1 MIKKN
6 AQPLGDIL
14 SDFFDENPTL
24 KTSVAKHRAVTAWR
38 ELLGEGVSHYTKNVY
53 FKRGA
58 LHVQL
63 ASSVLRAELIMNK
76 QNLIDKLNEHAGMEI
91 VRDIVFR

>member
-1 MIKKN
+1 MLKKN
-6 AQPLGDIL
+6 AQPIANIL
-14 SDFFDENPTL
+14 SEFFDENPGL
-24 KTSVAKHRAVTAWR
+24 KTSVAEHRAVSAWR

-53 FKRGA
+53 FRRNV

-63 ASSVLRAELIMNK
+63 SSSVLRAELIMNK

-91 VRDIVFR
+91 VKDIVFR

>member
-1 MIKKN
+1 MLKKN
-6 AQPLGDIL
+6 AQPIANIL
-14 SDFFDENPTL
+14 SEFFNENPEL
-24 KTSVAKHRAVTAWR
+24 KTSVAEHRAVSAWR

-53 FKRGA
+53 FRRNV

-63 ASSVLRAELIMNK
+63 SSSVLRAELIMNK

-91 VRDIVFR
+91 VQDIAFR